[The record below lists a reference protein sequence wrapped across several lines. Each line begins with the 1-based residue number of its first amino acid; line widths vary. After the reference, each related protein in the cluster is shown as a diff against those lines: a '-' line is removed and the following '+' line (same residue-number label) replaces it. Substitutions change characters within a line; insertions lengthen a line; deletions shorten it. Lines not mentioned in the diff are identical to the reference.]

1 MTGPSESTRL
11 QKKSPIGLRCM
22 FSFSTTIQLA
32 LKFALARLHP
42 VLSHPR
48 QRPLGMLLVE
58 SFAILGMLVIAS
70 QLIHSVGFAMHV
82 AGVGA
87 LIGLPLVL
95 LYHLL
100 MLAHRILRS
109 QSVAS
114 AINCFFFALVIPHT
128 TILSCC

>member
-1 MTGPSESTRL
+1 MTGASKSTRL

-22 FSFSTTIQLA
+22 FSFSITIQLA

-42 VLSHPR
+42 VSSPPM
-48 QRPLGMLLVE
+48 QRPLVMLLVE
-58 SFAILGMLVIAS
+58 SFAILGMLVNAL

-95 LYHLL
+95 LYHFLV
-100 MLAHRILRS
+100 LAHRILRS
-109 QSVAS
+109 QSIAS
-114 AINCFFFALVIPHT
+114 AINCFFFLLLLFPT
-128 TILSCC
+128 QQF